1 MSVCPEC
8 VRCEADDCTAV
19 AYCLSEPSACYPCPH
34 GRVLCE
40 DHNLTDCIDCRLE
53 AEREMYRSGVYSEKA
68 DPFYNPAA
76 TADAEAY
83 WQRPALN
90 MPGSPGFKPKDAS

>member
-1 MSVCPEC
+1 MT
-8 VRCEADDCTAV
+8 DHHDG
-19 AYCLSEPSACYPCPH
+19 CLSCTHCGRHLDETEQWPCLDC
-34 GRVLCE
+34 GRVLCD

-76 TADAEAY
+76 TAAAEAY